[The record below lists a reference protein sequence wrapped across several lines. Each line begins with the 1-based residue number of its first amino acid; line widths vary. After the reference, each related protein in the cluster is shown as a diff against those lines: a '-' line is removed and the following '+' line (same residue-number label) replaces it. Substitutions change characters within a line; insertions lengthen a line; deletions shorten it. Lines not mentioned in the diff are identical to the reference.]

1 MKKLFLI
8 IFLLWIQYS
17 QSQQI
22 FTEAGTGNKY
32 YYIESREFV
41 PAKIKILGKN
51 DKPAIAAK
59 IIEILDVSGTYIQP
73 TFVKNKGYGK
83 DGTFSYIYINDKYFD
98 KVQFLDETE
107 KKLRY
112 IINPASTVSA
122 KDAQEACSTQLAVLR
137 SAYNQAKKLGIYN
150 TTKQKVYIDNSNS
163 DINVYNP
170 DIEGTV
176 VPVKINSNDF
186 QINEN
191 EFQQPQENPSGI
203 NYGRIKNVDYS
214 LNKKV
219 SPIVYQAQPATYQV
233 PSTTYQTVSYVD
245 ECTVLHQ
252 KYPSLFELYQQTQ
265 SKKVFNNVNWS
276 ERLDLKRCATGKT
289 YFGRNWGWIVPLAA
303 GLVFTG
309 IDAVSDDVNVIWG
322 KTQNNNPGGIIHT
335 EPQGGN

>member
-1 MKKLFLI
+1 MKKLFSI
-8 IFLLWIQYS
+8 IFLLCIQYS

-59 IIEILDVSGTYIQP
+59 IIEILNVSGTYIRP

-83 DGTFSYIYINDKYFD
+83 GGTFSYIYINDKYFD

-150 TTKQKVYIDNSNS
+150 TTKQKVYIDDS
-163 DINVYNP
+163 NP
-170 DIEGTV
+170 DIEETV

-191 EFQQPQENPSGI
+191 EFQQLQENPSGI

-219 SPIVYQAQPATYQV
+219 SPLVYQEQATTYQV
-233 PSTTYQTVSYVD
+233 PSTTHQTVSYID
-245 ECTVLHQ
+245 ECTVLQQ
-252 KYPSLFELYQQTQ
+252 KYPSLFELYQKTQ

-303 GLVFTG
+303 SLVFTG
-309 IDAVSDDVNVIWG
+309 IDAVSNDVNVIWG
-322 KTQNNNPGGIIHT
+322 KNQPNNNPGGIIHT